1 MSKHASAPSAQ
12 DAPKGLLASLTVLVM
27 LATLA
32 TNLYLPSLPSIAAE
46 FGDDA
51 GGARESLT
59 AFLAAFAVA
68 HLFWGPVSDRWG
80 RRRVLMAGVILYTLA
95 SAACS
100 VAPDL
105 GFLLAAR
112 ALQGVGACAASVLV
126 RAIARDWFRGAEL
139 ARALAIIL
147 TLMTA
152 APGFSPLLGGIVEMT
167 FGWRADFVLLTLIGA
182 CAMVLAWRSI
192 PESNAAR
199 SAPLSLRGLLSDYRR
214 IAATPEF
221 LGPTLA
227 TSLGVGGLFAFFA
240 SAPTIFIGQLGMSAA
255 MFGAIPAVLVF
266 ALFAG
271 GAASA
276 GLRRR
281 FGANGAILIAA
292 GLMVAGSVCM
302 SVLFLTR
309 GLGWMEVL
317 LPLIVYL
324 PGIGIMN
331 PVATAAAM
339 EPFPQN
345 AGTAAALNGFFQSTG
360 SSCGIALL
368 GLFPLPMG
376 LPLTL
381 LICSV
386 GALLAAALCIA
397 RRRPAVAN

>member
-1 MSKHASAPSAQ
+1 MSRHERVHGAAV
-12 DAPKGLLASLTVLVM
+12 APKGLLVSLTVLVM

-32 TNLYLPSLPSIAAE
+32 TNLYLPSLPGIAAE
-46 FGDDA
+46 FGADA
-51 GGARESLT
+51 GGARASLT

-80 RRRVLMAGVILYTLA
+80 RRPVLMAGVVLYTLA

-100 VAPDL
+100 VAPNL
-105 GFLLAAR
+105 EFLLVAR

-126 RAIARDWFRGAEL
+126 RAIARDWYKGAEL

-152 APGFSPLLGGIVEMT
+152 APGFSPLLGGIIEMT
-167 FGWRADFVLLTLIGA
+167 LGWRADFVLLALVGA
-182 CAMVLAWRSI
+182 CAIVLTWRSI
-192 PESNAAR
+192 PESNVAR
-199 SAPLSLRGLLSDYRR
+199 AAPLSVRRLLSDYRR
-214 IAATPEF
+214 IATTPEF

-240 SAPTIFIGQLGMSAA
+240 SAPTIFIAHLGVSPAL
-255 MFGAIPAVLVF
+255 FGVVPAVLVF

-292 GLMVAGSVCM
+292 LLMVAGGAGM
-302 SVLFLTR
+302 SVLFLAR
-309 GLGWMEVL
+309 EVGWMEVL
-317 LPLIVYL
+317 LPLVLYL
-324 PGIGIMN
+324 PGIGIVN

-339 EPFPQN
+339 EPFPHN

-368 GLFPLPMG
+368 GFFPLPMG

-381 LICSV
+381 MTCSI

-397 RRRPAVAN
+397 TRRPAVAN